1 MKHQRAEAI
10 TVVIIVLA
18 LIGGGLFVLKPKF
31 LDGASKRAE
40 TSKTA
45 TAALDAA
52 TTAQGASAAASVAKI
67 GEANTMAPASPSKD
81 FIAREVPTALAKL
94 PTPDP
99 LALLEAEKRR
109 VAVMEGRLTEAAR
122 LYETEAKRAS
132 QLQTERDAAL
142 AARRAADVAI
152 SEAAA
157 AQLASERQSTILI
170 GVCVLLGGLW
180 LYARFFSIT
189 PASLGAAM
197 AGVRAGENPISA
209 IERVTAPWL
218 HSRIH
223 TAAKMATDIDAGRSV
238 NERDT

>member
-1 MKHQRAEAI
+1 MNLRSKKAEAVTI
-10 TVVIIVLA
+10 VLVVLA
-18 LIGGGLFVLKPKF
+18 LLGGGLFVLKPKF
-31 LDGASKRAE
+31 LDGASNRAD
-40 TSKTA
+40 TSKAT

-67 GEANTMAPASPSKD
+67 GEANAMAPASPAKD

-142 AARRAADVAI
+142 AARRAADAAI

-157 AQLASERQSTILI
+157 AQLASERQSAVLI
-170 GVCVLLGGLW
+170 AVCVLLGGAW
-180 LYARFFSIT
+180 VYARIFSIT
-189 PASLGAAM
+189 PKSMGDVAA
-197 AGVRAGENPISA
+197 AIRAGEDPIQA
-209 IERVTAPWL
+209 IDRATAPWL
-218 HSRIH
+218 HPRIRA
-223 TAAKMATDIDAGRSV
+223 AAKMATDIDK
-238 NERDT
+238 